1 MPKILISTSSFD
13 LINNQILQ
21 NLQSQGFEFV
31 LNPHGRKLKE
41 LEVLEMLSDVDII
54 AMIAGVEPLTR
65 NVLSS
70 AKSLKVISR
79 CGIGTDSVDLIAA
92 EELGIPVHITPS
104 APVIAVAELTVSL
117 ILSTLRRTFEA
128 SQTLREGTW
137 KPLMGGLLGSQV
149 VGLLGYG
156 RVGNRVGQLLNAFGA
171 KRIAYDIFCDNS
183 LFADTVC
190 VKSLD
195 EFIERSN
202 IITIHIP
209 YCEANHHLVD
219 RDFINKMKVGSILI
233 NTSRGGIVDEEAL
246 YDALVS
252 GHLAGAALDVFEEE
266 PYHGK
271 LLSLPQV
278 MLTPHMGSY
287 AKEARMQME
296 EEAAKNLFDSLV
308 AVGLA
313 PPYGQL

>member
-13 LINNQILQ
+13 LTNNQILQ
-21 NLQSQGFEFV
+21 DLESQGFEFI

-41 LEVLEMLSDVDII
+41 LEVLELLSDVDVV

-70 AKSLKVISR
+70 ATSLKVVSR
-79 CGIGTDSVDLIAA
+79 CGIGTDSVDLITA
-92 EELGIPVHITPS
+92 EELGIAVHITPS

-128 SQTLREGTW
+128 NQTLREGKW
-137 KPLMGGLLGSQV
+137 KPLMGGLLASQV

-156 RVGNRVGQLLNAFGA
+156 RVGNRVGQLLKAFGS
-171 KRIAYDIFCDNS
+171 KRIAYDIFRDDS

-190 VKSLD
+190 IKSLD

-202 IITIHIP
+202 IITIHVP
-209 YCEANHHLVD
+209 YCESNHHLVD
-219 RDFINKMKVGSILI
+219 RNFISKMKVGSILI

-271 LLSLPQV
+271 LLSLPQIV
-278 MLTPHMGSY
+278 LTPHMGSY

-296 EEAAKNLFDSLV
+296 DEAAKNLLDSLV
-308 AVGLA
+308 AIGLA
-313 PPYGQL
+313 SP